1 MELQKTNSESP
12 LKTPKIKPDSP
23 LSKRI
28 DFSIKDKDNFDDVF
42 LMQMIMAKKMKLNQF

>member
-28 DFSIKDKDNFDDVF
+28 DVTIKDKDNFDDVF
-42 LMQMIMAKKMKLNQF
+42 LDANDV